1 MEMPRT
7 SELGCTGKNWLLIVG
22 LVLAAAL
29 FFIWPIPRTTS
40 LRDLLLVVCLGLFAY
55 LAYRSSRRE
64 SFRWQSLRV
73 PFGLYLVLSVWIVF
87 VAIAISEET
96 VWSLNEIRGQ
106 WLKATIALVVGGLLG
121 AAIRNDDNTLRL
133 TLTIIGIAL
142 LLHVLYVAYQALSV
156 WPQQKVL
163 PTRVV
168 GLTGGSDKSNYLTNM
183 LLYLLLAEII
193 VRSVFHRWF
202 LPVGNIPLMVITVV
216 ALFAVY
222 VGVMRNGVAE
232 LAIVLGVA
240 VILVMRESDRMRR
253 LIAVDITLALVIVAL
268 VLGYLTVRKDER
280 WQTFLE
286 TVPIALDIENKAW
299 INQALP
305 QPRLA
310 NGQTVDWS
318 NYMRIAR
325 MRAGVSLMADYPLG
339 VGFGRNAFGHAVEK
353 KYGMR
358 TSHSHSGIIDLG
370 AGIGVPGVLLW
381 LGFLGV
387 LLRLG
392 YRGLCQSHSF
402 PALAL
407 LFLTAGYSFRMLVD
421 STIRDHMLQMFLFLA
436 AFLAVIVAGQLHGQQ
451 RETPAPASA

>member
-1 MEMPRT
+1 M
-7 SELGCTGKNWLLIVG
+7 V
-22 LVLAAAL
+22 
-29 FFIWPIPRTTS
+29 
-40 LRDLLLVVCLGLFAY
+40 
-55 LAYRSSRRE
+55 
-64 SFRWQSLRV
+64 
-73 PFGLYLVLSVWIVF
+73 
-87 VAIAISEET
+87 IAGI
-96 VWSLNEIRGQ
+96 
-106 WLKATIALVVGGLLG
+106 AFALVV
-121 AAIRNDDNTLRL
+121 
-133 TLTIIGIAL
+133 IAL
-142 LLHVLYVAYQALSV
+142 TQS
-156 WPQQKVL
+156 
-163 PTRVV
+163 
-168 GLTGGSDKSNYLTNM
+168 YLN
-183 LLYLLLAEII
+183 
-193 VRSVFHRWF
+193 
-202 LPVGNIPLMVITVV
+202 
-216 ALFAVY
+216 
-222 VGVMRNGVAE
+222 
-232 LAIVLGVA
+232 
-240 VILVMRESDRMRR
+240 
-253 LIAVDITLALVIVAL
+253 VD
-268 VLGYLTVRKDER
+268 KDER

-286 TVPIALDIENKAW
+286 TVPIAMDIENKAW

-325 MRAGVSLMADYPLG
+325 MRAGLSLMADYPLG

-451 RETPAPASA
+451 RETSRTGVRLAVQSAHLW

>member
-1 MEMPRT
+1 MEMPQT
-7 SELGCTGKNWLLIVG
+7 SELGRTGKNWLLIVG
-22 LVLAAAL
+22 LALAAAL

-96 VWSLNEIRGQ
+96 AWSLNEIRGQ
-106 WLKATIALVVGGLLG
+106 WLKATIALVAGGLLG
-121 AAIRNDDNTLRL
+121 TAIRNDDNTLRL

-142 LLHVLYVAYQALSV
+142 LLHVIYVAYQALSV

-163 PTRVV
+163 LTRVA

-183 LLYLLLAEII
+183 LLYFLLAEIF
-193 VRSVFHRWF
+193 VRSVFHRRF
-202 LPVGNIPLMVITVV
+202 LPVGNIPLTVITVV

-222 VGVMRNGVAE
+222 VEAMRNGIAE

-240 VILVMRESDRMRR
+240 VILVMRESDRARR
-253 LIAVDITLALVIVAL
+253 LVIAGIAFALVVIAL
-268 VLGYLTVRKDER
+268 TQSYLNVDKDER

-286 TVPIALDIENKAW
+286 TVPIAMDIENKAW

-325 MRAGVSLMADYPLG
+325 MRAGLS
-339 VGFGRNAFGHAVEK
+339 
-353 KYGMR
+353 
-358 TSHSHSGIIDLG
+358 
-370 AGIGVPGVLLW
+370 
-381 LGFLGV
+381 
-387 LLRLG
+387 
-392 YRGLCQSHSF
+392 
-402 PALAL
+402 
-407 LFLTAGYSFRMLVD
+407 
-421 STIRDHMLQMFLFLA
+421 
-436 AFLAVIVAGQLHGQQ
+436 
-451 RETPAPASA
+451 